1 MYAMKTNYLLKSLY
15 WTIRIAIGSL
25 FIYAGFNKI
34 IDPRSFA
41 QLISHYNLVPDF
53 LLAPVA
59 IGLPV
64 LEIIAGL
71 GLIFNIRGS
80 LTTIFGL
87 LIAFVFVLWYGI
99 LNDLNIDCGCFTP
112 AEISSQGNLRQAFYR
127 DLLMIAGI
135 TYMFFFKRI
144 SQDYGIDYALLFKKI
159 ILRRQ

>member
-1 MYAMKTNYLLKSLY
+1 MDATRTNFLLKGLY

-25 FIYAGFNKI
+25 FIYAGFIKI
-34 IDPRSFA
+34 IDPKSFA
-41 QLISHYNLVPDF
+41 QLISHYNLVPEFF
-53 LLAPVA
+53 LGPVA

-64 LEIIAGL
+64 LEMLAGF

-80 LTTIFGL
+80 LTTILGL
-87 LIAFVFVLWYGI
+87 LILFVFILWYGI
-99 LNDLNIDCGCFTP
+99 LYDFNINCGCFTP
-112 AEISSQGNLRQAFYR
+112 TEIKSQGNLMQAFYR

-144 SQDYGIDYALLFKKI
+144 SQVHGIDHTLWLKKI

>member
-1 MYAMKTNYLLKSLY
+1 MEAIRTNFLLKGLY

-25 FIYAGFNKI
+25 FIYAGFIKI
-34 IDPRSFA
+34 IDPKSFA
-41 QLISHYNLVPDF
+41 QLISHYNLVPEF
-53 LLAPVA
+53 LLSPVA

-64 LEIIAGL
+64 LEILAGL
-71 GLIFNIRGS
+71 GLILNIRGS
-80 LTTIFGL
+80 LTTILGL
-87 LIAFVFVLWYGI
+87 LILFVFILWYGI
-99 LNDLNIDCGCFTP
+99 LHDLNIDCGCFTP

-144 SQDYGIDYALLFKKI
+144 SQDYGIDHTLWFKKI